1 MLHKHLVDDPSG
13 GQARLLREARARAR
27 VIHPNVVSIYEVGT
41 HEERVF
47 LAMEHI
53 EGVTLRAWLDAAPRP
68 TRAILDVFIDA
79 ARGLAAA
86 HAAGLVH
93 RDFKPENVVID
104 RRGRARV
111 LDFGLVGPSVTAG
124 GDAASPITRIPLTPL
139 TGSGVILG
147 RRPTCPRSSSAAEEV
162 TATSDHYSLCVA
174 LYEAFHG
181 HRPTD
186 GALGRMVT
194 RRLPAVGDRDPAPP
208 PLGPPGGPPARP
220 RSRSLAPLRVDPG
233 ADRRAHGG
241 PRPGARP
248 EPLIRL
254 LIAGVGVALA
264 LVVAILWL
272 ADRRV
277 QPRPASVAVE
287 LDPGPQLAASVAVEL
302 DAGPSP
308 LAWSRN
314 GEAIARGER
323 DGSVALRL
331 LAGETSAT
339 RMFPCGDAPIVA
351 LALSADAT
359 TIAAADRAGALC
371 LWRRRGPT
379 IDAAPALAPTSPPL
393 TSPPIGG
400 VVAALALDPTGT
412 TLALADLGG
421 RVVVLPLALPHAGVA
436 VDGAASIDLGGPL
449 RDLDFVADDRLVAVD
464 DRGVAHLLELRR
476 AVDEL
481 VVDAAPIY

>member
-1 MLHKHLVDDPSG
+1 MQEVLGTPPRSADGEGTPTERRLRAMVYERLFPESSQPAKIGRYRVIERLGAGAMGVVYAAIDDVLHRRVAIKVLHKHLVDDPSG
-13 GQARLLREARARAR
+13 GQARLLREARALAR

-147 RRPTCPRSSSAAEEV
+147 TPAYMSPEQLRGEEV

-194 RRLPAVGDRDPAPP
+194 GRLPAVGTVTPRRLPSGLRAVLQRGLDPDPSRRFASTRA
-208 PLGPPGGPPARP
+208 LIAALTAVRAR
-220 RSRSLAPLRVDPG
+220 V
-233 ADRRAHGG
+233 
-241 PRPGARP
+241 RP

-339 RMFPCGDAPIVA
+339 RMLPCGDAPIVA

-379 IDAAPALAPTSPPL
+379 IDAAPAPAPTSPP

-400 VVAALALDPTGT
+400 V
-412 TLALADLGG
+412 
-421 RVVVLPLALPHAGVA
+421 
-436 VDGAASIDLGGPL
+436 
-449 RDLDFVADDRLVAVD
+449 
-464 DRGVAHLLELRR
+464 
-476 AVDEL
+476 
-481 VVDAAPIY
+481 